1 MEEHVPGRGRG
12 VLKNK
17 CPHGGVWINP
27 RVPKKFRSK
36 LGSRKNNWAFN
47 CLIDSLNS
55 FLVCKILL
63 FSVAL
68 KENLSTKTVVYG
80 LFVIPPSST
89 PEFGPGSEL
98 RTF

>member
-1 MEEHVPGRGRG
+1 MQ
-12 VLKNK
+12 
-17 CPHGGVWINP
+17 
-27 RVPKKFRSK
+27 
-36 LGSRKNNWAFN
+36 
-47 CLIDSLNS
+47 DSS
-55 FLVCKILL
+55 FLA
-63 FSVAL
+63 SAL

>member
-1 MEEHVPGRGRG
+1 MYQGGGGGSSRIIAPM
-12 VLKNK
+12 
-17 CPHGGVWINP
+17 GGVWIN
-27 RVPKKFRSK
+27 
-36 LGSRKNNWAFN
+36 L
-47 CLIDSLNS
+47 
-55 FLVCKILL
+55 LVCKIFL

-98 RTF
+98 RTSYLK

>member
-1 MEEHVPGRGRG
+1 MDKPKSSQN
-12 VLKNK
+12 VLLET
-17 CPHGGVWINP
+17 WFS
-27 RVPKKFRSK
+27 KKQ
-36 LGSRKNNWAFN
+36 LGI
-47 CLIDSLNS
+47 CLLDSLNS

-80 LFVIPPSST
+80 IFVIPPSST